1 MRSTCLGLLIL
12 LIVASGFG
20 AARAQSVGIGTA
32 TPAASAALD
41 VAAIGRGLLV
51 PRLTAAQRTG
61 IAAPAA
67 GLLVYQ
73 TDGTAGGGPQTG
85 FWYFAGSPAAWTF
98 LNPAGDDLGNHPAPQ
113 ALNLQG
119 QALTGTGAN
128 IGTAVGVGVRAD
140 GGLNLG
146 QNTAGNNLLPGY
158 QAGPAVTTGLNNQFV
173 GYESGYTNTSGSENQ
188 FSGY

>member
-1 MRSTCLGLLIL
+1 M
-12 LIVASGFG
+12 
-20 AARAQSVGIGTA
+20 
-32 TPAASAALD
+32 
-41 VAAIGRGLLV
+41 
-51 PRLTAAQRTG
+51 
-61 IAAPAA
+61 
-67 GLLVYQ
+67 
-73 TDGTAGGGPQTG
+73 
-85 FWYFAGSPAAWTF
+85 
-98 LNPAGDDLGNHPAPQ
+98 
-113 ALNLQG
+113 NLQG